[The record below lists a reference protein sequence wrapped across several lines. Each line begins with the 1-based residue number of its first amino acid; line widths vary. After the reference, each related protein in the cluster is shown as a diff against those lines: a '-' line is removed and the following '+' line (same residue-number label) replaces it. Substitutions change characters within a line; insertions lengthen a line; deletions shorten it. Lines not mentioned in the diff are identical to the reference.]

1 LRLSET
7 GLDARLV
14 ASLRREGI
22 ETLYPHQ
29 VEAIKRGLLDGRNM
43 VISAPTASGK
53 TLLATLAAHR
63 QLAHGR
69 KVLYLT
75 PLRALT
81 TEKYQEF
88 SRVFENTERAVSIA
102 AVSGDYDDPGE
113 WLGRRDFIVSTYEK
127 ADSLVRH
134 RATWLSDVGLV
145 VIDEVHM
152 IGEKERGPTLEMTI
166 SKLTEIIKDAQILC
180 LSATI
185 RNVDEIAEWLDA
197 VPIVS
202 NFRPVPLI
210 EGVVRGGT
218 ITLSDGAT
226 KRVKATGDPL
236 TAVVSEGLLGG
247 GQVLV
252 FALTRRKAESYASK
266 LAEVIPFVAQFSNE
280 AKAELERIAENILES
295 EPESP
300 FSERLGTLVE
310 RGVAFHHAGL
320 GLAHRR
326 LVEGAFR
333 SRILPVICATPTL
346 AAGVNLPARLVVIP
360 ELRRYDSHYGPSSIS
375 VMEYKQLCGRAGRPM
390 YDKVG
395 YALLIARNKEEEEYF
410 LEKYVN
416 GEPEKIYSC
425 LGSDRH
431 LRSHI
436 LSLIAS
442 ELVKSELG
450 LRRILSRTFY
460 AHQFGVKIIEERVDT
475 ILEFLEEN
483 GMIRRDDGVSAT
495 PLGRRVSQLYIDP
508 LSAIRIVQYLSDERH
523 MTVTG
528 MLQVICMTPDLTDYG
543 LARIRRQKIERY
555 IESVIDELVEPPPDP
570 AEDPEGYE
578 FFLDALKN
586 LSVLREWIDETPE
599 RRIYEDFNIEPG
611 DFATLRER
619 AEWLSY
625 AASQLSLTLGR
636 KSLFK
641 AYETLTV
648 RIKHGVKNELLELV
662 SLPGIGRVRG
672 RSLWNH
678 GVRSLKDIEE
688 ASVEELSR
696 IPGIGRKLAEKIKK
710 SLSGVSSSSEK

>member
-1 LRLSET
+1 LKLSET
-7 GLDARLV
+7 GLDERLV
-14 ASLRREGI
+14 TALRREGI

-29 VEAIKRGLLDGRNM
+29 VEAIKKGLLDGKNM
-43 VISAPTASGK
+43 IISAPTASGK

-63 QLAHGR
+63 QLALSR

-88 SRVFENTERAVSIA
+88 SRIFENSDRPVRIA

-134 RATWLSDVGLV
+134 KAGWLSDVGLV
-145 VIDEVHM
+145 VIDEIHM

-166 SKLTEIIKDAQILC
+166 SKLTEIIRDAQILC

-185 RNVDEIAEWLDA
+185 KNVEEVAEWLDA

-202 NFRPVPLI
+202 SFRPVPLI
-210 EGVVRGGT
+210 EGVMRGGT
-218 ITLSDGAT
+218 ITLSDGST
-226 KRVKATGDPL
+226 RRVKATGDPL
-236 TAVVSEGLLGG
+236 TAVVSEGLMDG

-252 FALTRRKAESYASK
+252 FALTRRKAESYASR
-266 LAEVIPFVAQFSNE
+266 LAEVVPFAAQLSNE
-280 AKAELERIAENILES
+280 VRAKLEKTSESILES

-300 FSERLGTLVE
+300 FSEKLGMLVE

-320 GLAHRR
+320 GSTHRR
-326 LVEGAFR
+326 IIEESFR

-395 YALLIARNKEEEEYF
+395 YAILIAKNKEEEEYF
-410 LEKYVN
+410 LEKYVR

-425 LGSDRH
+425 LGSERH

-436 LSLIAS
+436 LSIIAS
-442 ELVKSELG
+442 ELVSSELG

-460 AHQFGVKIIEERVDT
+460 AHQFGSRIIEERIEA

-483 GMIRRDDGVSAT
+483 GMIKRDDGVSAT

-508 LSAIRIVQYLSDERH
+508 LSAIRIVQYISDEKR
-523 MTVTG
+523 MTTTG
-528 MLQVICMTPDLTDYG
+528 MLQVVCMTPDLTDYG
-543 LARIRRQKIERY
+543 LARMRRQKIERY

-570 AEDPEGYE
+570 VEDPEGYE
-578 FFLDALKN
+578 FFLDAIKN
-586 LSVLREWIDETPE
+586 LAVLKEWIDETPE
-599 RRIYEDFNIEPG
+599 RQIYEEFNIEPG
-611 DFATLRER
+611 DFAALRER

-641 AYETLTV
+641 AYETLTL

-662 SLPGIGRVRG
+662 SIPSIGRVRG

-678 GVRSLKDIEE
+678 GLRTLKDIEE
-688 ASVEELSR
+688 ATIEELSR
-696 IPGIGRKLAEKIKK
+696 VPGIGRKLAEKIKK
-710 SLSGVSSSSEK
+710 SISGISSSS